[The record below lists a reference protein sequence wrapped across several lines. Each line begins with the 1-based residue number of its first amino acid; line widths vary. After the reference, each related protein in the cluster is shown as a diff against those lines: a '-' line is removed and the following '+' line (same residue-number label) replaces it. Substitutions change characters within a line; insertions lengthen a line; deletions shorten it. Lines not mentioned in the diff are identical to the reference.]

1 MGILLLNSGTDH
13 LLSEESLSSQ
23 DHFTGFYDSRFQ
35 TIKFASQRPVEQKG
49 VGKLATVSPMM
60 LSLDWSVG
68 LNYISRR
75 AECYPSSLRIMIKK
89 YGLHTSILTPI
100 LLKEE

>member
-35 TIKFASQRPVEQKG
+35 TIKFASQRSVEQKG
-49 VGKLATVSPMM
+49 VGKVLESCLWTGPW
-60 LSLDWSVG
+60 D
-68 LNYISRR
+68 
-75 AECYPSSLRIMIKK
+75 
-89 YGLHTSILTPI
+89 SII
-100 LLKEE
+100 